1 MKHMYNI
8 ENEIIKKKYEQS
20 LELDEKLSSKSI
32 YSKIKDIRKFEEFI
46 GFKDLT
52 NLNKDQALKFKEHL
66 KKKVNASENGLQ
78 YATVW
83 RVLDNIKSFFFWLGN
98 EKQYKKKINLNE
110 LNAFNLSMKE
120 ESMAKVRGFK
130 NIPTLEQ
137 LYKTVSLMPN
147 NLEIEKRDK
156 AIFALTVATGIRVSA
171 LISLKLCHI
180 DEYKGLV
187 KQDPRTMDTKFSK
200 PILTQFFPVKEEVQQ
215 IVIEWVKF
223 LKEEKSFG
231 QSDPLFPA
239 IQNEFDDVNQIFKAE
254 NLSKKH
260 IKSTTTVRDIF
271 KQAFGNA
278 KIEYYNPHSF
288 RDTLVQLGEKICK
301 NPEEFKAWSQNL
313 GHSSPLTTFTSY
325 GAVHSSRQC
334 DIIQNLAR
342 GNI

>member
-1 MKHMYNI
+1 MKPLYNI
-8 ENEIIKKKYEQS
+8 ENEIIKKKYEQT

-52 NLNKDQALKFKEHL
+52 TFNKDQALKFKEHL

-98 EKQYKKKINLNE
+98 EKQFKKKININE
-110 LNAFNLSMKE
+110 LNVFNLSMKE
-120 ESMAKVRGFK
+120 ESIAKVRAFK

-137 LYKTVSLMPN
+137 LYKTVSLMPYK
-147 NLEIEKRDK
+147 LQIEKRNK
-156 AIFALTVATGIRVSA
+156 AMFALAIATGIRVSA
-171 LISLKLCHI
+171 LISLKLCHF
-180 DEYKGLV
+180 DEYRRLV
-187 KQDPRTMDTKFSK
+187 NQDPRTMNTKFSK
-200 PILTQFFPVKEEVQQ
+200 PILTQFFPIKEEVQQ

-223 LKEEKSFG
+223 LKEEKLFG
-231 QSDPLFPA
+231 QSDPLFPV
-239 IQNEFDDVNQIFKAE
+239 IQSEFKDTSHAFKAE
-254 NLSKKH
+254 NLSKNH

-288 RDTLVQLGEKICK
+288 RDTLVQLGEKICR

-334 DIIQNLAR
+334 EIIK
-342 GNI
+342 GFDV